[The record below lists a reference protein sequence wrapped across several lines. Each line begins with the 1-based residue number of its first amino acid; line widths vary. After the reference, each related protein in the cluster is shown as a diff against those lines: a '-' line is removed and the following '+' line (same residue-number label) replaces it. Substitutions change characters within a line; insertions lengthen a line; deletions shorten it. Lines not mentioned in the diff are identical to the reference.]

1 MNAKANQVESTM
13 TNDRISRPAPA
24 HPGANMVDGLSQI
37 RKILLGDFIVRWEN
51 RLREMEKNVHDLIEK
66 TNDKLEEIDG
76 KFENLDR
83 ELKEELETN
92 FLEIEQEN
100 DDLREMIQKARE
112 ELNEKLKALEES
124 KMDKDS
130 VADVFIHWG
139 KKMRGEE

>member
-13 TNDRISRPAPA
+13 TNDRVSRPAA
-24 HPGANMVDGLSQI
+24 VHPGANMVDGLSQI

-51 RLREMEKNVHDLIEK
+51 RLREMEKNVHELIEK
-66 TNDKLEEIDG
+66 SNSKLEEIDG

-100 DDLREMIQKARE
+100 DDLREMIQKVRE
-112 ELNEKLKALEES
+112 EIEEKLKALEEN

-130 VADVFIHWG
+130 VADVFINWG
-139 KKMRGEE
+139 KRMRGEE